1 VVQFDAKL
9 CRTMMT
15 MQFSRANLVPW
26 GVRLGA
32 VVMAIVAV
40 VLVTTVP
47 HQGGSGCIL
56 SPWSYWRGVPSPYNV
71 PFPRPASFQQHLVA
85 CMAVIS
91 DRWHVAWGLGIGA
104 VLLLVGSLVPRRVV
118 AWSHRKVHRP
128 STV

>member
-1 VVQFDAKL
+1 MVIV
-9 CRTMMT
+9 R
-15 MQFSRANLVPW
+15 FSRASLTRW
-26 GVRLGA
+26 GVRAIA
-32 VVMAIVAV
+32 VAMAIVAV

-47 HQGGSGCIL
+47 HQSGSGCIL
-56 SPWSYWRGVPSPYNV
+56 SPWSHWRGVPSPFNV

-104 VLLLVGSLVPRRVV
+104 VLLLVGSLVPRRVF